1 VKPHIIAATLLAVIV
16 GCSAAPR
23 LPPSGAL
30 TFATHCAACHGE
42 FGAGDGPVAE
52 TLNVAVPDL
61 STLTVRYGQFPA
73 DAVASRIDGRNMPSA
88 HGSGAMP
95 VWGSVF
101 DVTASIVPGA
111 QSSQQRIDALIAFLR
126 ELQATE
132 R

>member
-1 VKPHIIAATLLAVIV
+1 MKAHIIAATLLVLA
-16 GCSAAPR
+16 GCSAAQ
-23 LPPSGAL
+23 LQAPSGAL

-42 FGAGDGPVAE
+42 FGTGDGPVAA
-52 TLNVAVPDL
+52 TLNVGVPDL
-61 STLTVRYGQFPA
+61 STLTLQYGYFPA
-73 DAVASRIDGRNMPSA
+73 ETIASRIDGRNMPPA

-101 DVTASIVPGA
+101 DVTATVVPGA

-126 ELQATE
+126 ELQVTE